1 MEDATDPNISPWA
14 KPRYSLVF
22 LSMGDYYRSDT
33 PLAPL
38 AWVGQFN
45 VTF

>member
-1 MEDATDPNISPWA
+1 MQQTPTSHPGPNQDI
-14 KPRYSLVF
+14 L